1 MKRIAALLTAVLMLF
16 ASCADNPNG
25 DGTGALS
32 VTFHT
37 VAARTLIPELPE
49 AERYRITLT
58 PEEGEALV
66 FTTEDSS
73 TSLTIKSI
81 PIGIYD
87 VEAEGLVGERTVLR
101 NTTEESIQIKPNA
114 ESSCIIILSFSEEE
128 GETGSLSVDITWNGN
143 AITNGPFR
151 DALDSGKLGFLAI
164 SGETGEALTE
174 SSSIQWIPSEDINKG
189 SYTYLEDGIP
199 LTRGTRVAFQIYTG
213 SEEQPVLIATTFD
226 SFMQIYGNITSSPD
240 ANEANNF
247 NIGDSVIISYLK
259 NVTEASA
266 VPGEDNPETSLLV
279 SWTNPLFSAD
289 LYPYTV
295 NLTLEEENGSHSDSY
310 GYTVSSRE
318 DEREA
323 SHVFTDLSKDSSY
336 SVSFQIIAKE
346 GYSAERTMITGA
358 RPKTPVE
365 SIAITGLDSTYTMGD
380 SPEVKVTFT
389 PSNATYQGYEVS
401 VDKSEG
407 VTVNGHEVIF
417 NTHGEYTITATSTD
431 NPDAKATAKV
441 YVNFST
447 PQNFKA
453 EAVESGIQLTWD
465 AVSGADKYV
474 INKTVV
480 SGKGESREIPV
491 TNGTS
496 YLDTDV
502 YSSSEYSY
510 TVKATT
516 AESDA
521 YDSISA
527 GPATITTKKADITI
541 SIEDIDRP
549 EVQMEIGKF
558 IIDGKA
564 ESSFTVSV
572 NEIEGLEG
580 ATYQWLLNGDALTE
594 PAAYSHSVEAVT
606 INGTTEGL
614 ENNSDEDQNTLVL
627 VITSGSRKYSATAY
641 FYVLSSDPGTITL
654 SDAGDDRTVTY
665 SSAENR
671 SEALS
676 ISFSGNPSFEPNI
689 KWESNAPEI
698 ISVDES
704 GTVTSH
710 KDGKATITATISSTG
725 ESASIELTSYIKA
738 ASISFSDTIPTD
750 KFIIEKGGVEVL
762 SDIYNG
768 YDLSNYLT
776 VTAANGDKVSGTV
789 TWSSSADDVLSVS
802 NGQLS
807 IHKAGTATITAEI
820 DGMKAERTFNVID
833 FDIYRDD
840 ASNESNKITG
850 SESTFTGGG
859 FIDGLIS
866 PNKYSIFIKT
876 ANGSIDI
883 SELNEYSTTWCLNGN
898 PTETIGKDVVNGNA
912 IRVSNTDTFSGQIE
926 RAAKTGSW
934 KVTILLYDESATHVA
949 TISFTAK
956 S

>member
-1 MKRIAALLTAVLMLF
+1 MKRIAALLAAVLMLF

-73 TSLTIKSI
+73 TSLTIESI
-81 PIGIYD
+81 PIGIYE

-101 NTTEESIQIKPNA
+101 NTSEESIQIKPNA
-114 ESSCIIILSFSEEE
+114 ESSCIIILSFSEAE

-164 SGETGEALTE
+164 SGESGEALTE
-174 SSSIQWIPSEDINKG
+174 SSSIQWVPSEEISEG

-199 LTRGTRVAFQIYTG
+199 LTRGTRIAFQIYTG
-213 SEEQPVLIATTFD
+213 SEEQPILIATTFD
-226 SFMQIYGNITSSPD
+226 SFMQIYGNVTSSPD

-259 NVTEASA
+259 NVTAASA
-266 VPGEDNPETSLLV
+266 VPGKDNPETSLLV

-310 GYTVSSRE
+310 EYAVNSRE
-318 DEREA
+318 EKNA
-323 SHVFTDLSKDSSY
+323 SHLFEGLSKDSSY
-336 SVSFQIIAKE
+336 SVSFQITAKE

-358 RPKTPVE
+358 KPKTPVE
-365 SIAITGLDSTYTMGD
+365 SIAITGLDTTYTMGD

-389 PSNATYQGYEVS
+389 PSNATYQGYKVS

-407 VTVNGHEVIF
+407 VTVIGHEVTF
-417 NTHGEYTITATSTD
+417 NSHGEYTITATSED
-431 NPDAKATAKV
+431 NPDVKATAKV
-441 YVNFST
+441 YVKFST
-447 PQNFKA
+447 PENFKA

-474 INKTVV
+474 IGKTVV
-480 SGKGESREIPV
+480 SGKGETREIPV

-516 AESDA
+516 AESDT

-549 EVQMEIGKF
+549 EVQMETGKF

-580 ATYQWLLNGDALTE
+580 ATYQWLLNGNALTE
-594 PAAYSHSVEAVT
+594 PAAYGPAVEAVT

-627 VITSGSRKYSATAY
+627 VITSGGRKYSATAY

-654 SDAGDDRTVTY
+654 SDAGNDRTVTY

-671 SEALS
+671 SETLS

-689 KWESNAPEI
+689 KWESSAPEI
-698 ISVDES
+698 ISVDEN

-768 YDLSNYLT
+768 YNLSDYLT

-789 TWSSSADDVLSVS
+789 TWSSNAEDVLSVS

-850 SESTFTGGG
+850 EESSFSGMFSPTYDIYIKTGNFTLPADDLPWTTSWG
-859 FIDGLIS
+859 FINSDG
-866 PNKYSIFIKT
+866 NF
-876 ANGSIDI
+876 ANSEGTWGIRFMVSGNGYEGELTRESNATTFKVVIYLYNGDI
-883 SELNEYSTTWCLNGN
+883 QIATLS
-898 PTETIGKDVVNGNA
+898 
-912 IRVSNTDTFSGQIE
+912 FS
-926 RAAKTGSW
+926 AKP
-934 KVTILLYDESATHVA
+934 
-949 TISFTAK
+949 
-956 S
+956 

>member
-1 MKRIAALLTAVLMLF
+1 MKRIAALLAAVLMLF

-25 DGTGALS
+25 DGTGVLS

-73 TSLTIKSI
+73 TSLTIESI
-81 PIGIYD
+81 PIGIYE

-114 ESSCIIILSFSEEE
+114 ESSCIIILSFSEAE

-164 SGETGEALTE
+164 SGESGEALTE
-174 SSSIQWIPSEDINKG
+174 SSSIQWVPSEEISEG

-199 LTRGTRVAFQIYTG
+199 LTRGTRIAFQIYTG
-213 SEEQPVLIATTFD
+213 SEEQPILIATTFD
-226 SFMQIYGNITSSPD
+226 SFMQIYGNVTSSPD

-259 NVTEASA
+259 NVTAASA

-310 GYTVSSRE
+310 EYAVNSRE
-318 DEREA
+318 EKNA
-323 SHVFTDLSKDSSY
+323 SHLFEGLSKDSSY
-336 SVSFQIIAKE
+336 SVSFQITAKE

-365 SIAITGLDSTYTMGD
+365 SIAITGLDTTYTMGD

-389 PSNATYQGYEVS
+389 PSNATYQGYKVS

-407 VTVNGHEVIF
+407 VTVIGHEVTF
-417 NTHGEYTITATSTD
+417 NSHGEYTITATSED
-431 NPDAKATAKV
+431 NPDVKATAKV
-441 YVNFST
+441 YVKFST
-447 PQNFKA
+447 PENFKA

-474 INKTVV
+474 IGKTVV
-480 SGKGESREIPV
+480 SGKGETREIPV

-516 AESDA
+516 AESDT

-549 EVQMEIGKF
+549 EVQMETGKF

-580 ATYQWLLNGDALTE
+580 ATYQWLLNGNALTE
-594 PAAYSHSVEAVT
+594 PAAYGPAVEAVT

-627 VITSGSRKYSATAY
+627 VITSGGRKYSATAY

-654 SDAGDDRTVTY
+654 SDADNDRTVTY
-665 SSAENR
+665 NSAEHR
-671 SEALS
+671 SETLS

-689 KWESNAPEI
+689 KWESSAPEI
-698 ISVDES
+698 ISVDEN

-750 KFIIEKGGVEVL
+750 KFIIEKGGVEVHSEEYKVFNL
-762 SDIYNG
+762 KD
-768 YDLSNYLT
+768 YLT
-776 VTAANGDKVSGTV
+776 ITSSNPEEPYSGKVYWESSNPESLFVDQDGTMKLI
-789 TWSSSADDVLSVS
+789 D
-802 NGQLS
+802 G
-807 IHKAGTATITAEI
+807 GRATITASI
-820 DGMKAERTFNVID
+820 DGMTDSLTFDVID
-833 FDIYRDD
+833 FDIYADGD
-840 ASNESNKITG
+840 ETPITG
-850 SESTFTGGG
+850 SKHAIPNYTDPGFNIQTGNNYLPSSNLSFTTKWCFDRNPEKTAIGTLSGTKYIISGNGFTGS
-859 FIDGLIS
+859 IEKDLRAEKPIVSVLIYNNS
-866 PNKYSIFIKT
+866 DN
-876 ANGSIDI
+876 
-883 SELNEYSTTWCLNGN
+883 STPIVTVWF
-898 PTETIGKDVVNGNA
+898 
-912 IRVSNTDTFSGQIE
+912 DTNS
-926 RAAKTGSW
+926 
-934 KVTILLYDESATHVA
+934 
-949 TISFTAK
+949 
-956 S
+956 